1 MVIFPLKVEVMSV
14 TKAPNGGDWMVKYK
28 RLVKG
33 SFKVEEETIRAA
45 HVMIGAGA
53 IGSTK
58 LLLRSRER
66 GLNISDQTG
75 RRFSTNGD
83 ALGFSYNGAETAN
96 SVGLTTKHMT
106 ESKDAKPP
114 GPCITYVMDF
124 RKTTEGNLKKG
135 FVIEDGSP
143 PSVVSGPYSVG
154 LMVVAR
160 LIGIETYAA
169 EELLERAWQ
178 VLGAANKGHL
188 HSYSRLML

>member
-1 MVIFPLKVEVMSV
+1 MVTFLLKVEVMSV

-28 RLVKG
+28 RLVNG
-33 SFKVEEETIRAA
+33 TFKLEEETIRAA
-45 HVMIGAGA
+45 HVIIGAGA

-58 LLLRSRER
+58 LLLRSREH

-83 ALGFSYNGAETAN
+83 VLGFSYNGAKTAN

-106 ESKDAKPP
+106 ESKGVKPP

-143 PSVVSGPYSVG
+143 PSVLSGPYSVG
-154 LMVVAR
+154 LMVAAK
-160 LIGIETYAA
+160 LIGIEKYSA

-178 VLGAANKGHL
+178 VLGAA
-188 HSYSRLML
+188 

>member
-1 MVIFPLKVEVMSV
+1 MCTLIMPIFPLKVEVMSV

-33 SFKVEEETIRAA
+33 SFKVEEQTIRAA
-45 HVMIGAGA
+45 HVIISAGA

-83 ALGFSYNGAETAN
+83 ALGFSYNGSKTAN
-96 SVGLTTKHMT
+96 SVGLTTKHMN
-106 ESKDAKPP
+106 ESKGVEPP

-143 PSVVSGPYSVG
+143 PSVLSGPYSVG
-154 LMVVAR
+154 LMIAAK
-160 LIGIETYAA
+160 LIGIEEYSS
-169 EELLERAWQ
+169 EEVLERAWQ
-178 VLGAANKGHL
+178 VRSCLKGPSDPL
-188 HSYSRLML
+188 S

>member
-1 MVIFPLKVEVMSV
+1 MSV

-33 SFKVEEETIRAA
+33 SLKVEEETIRAA
-45 HVMIGAGA
+45 HVIIGAGA

-58 LLLRSRER
+58 LLLRSKER

-75 RRFSTNGD
+75 KRFSTNGD
-83 ALGFSYNGAETAN
+83 ALGFSYNGAKTAN

-106 ESKDAKPP
+106 THKSVKPP

-124 RKTTEGNLKKG
+124 RETTEGNLKKG

-143 PSVVSGPYSVG
+143 PSVLSGPYSVG
-154 LMVVAR
+154 LMVAAK
-160 LIGIETYAA
+160 LIGIKEYSSDQV
-169 EELLERAWQ
+169 LERAWQ
-178 VLGAANKGHL
+178 VRIELLKARAPPP
-188 HSYSRLML
+188 S

>member
-1 MVIFPLKVEVMSV
+1 MSV

-33 SFKVEEETIRAA
+33 SFKVEEKTIRAA
-45 HVMIGAGA
+45 HVIISAGA

-83 ALGFSYNGAETAN
+83 ALGFSYNGSKTAN
-96 SVGLTTKHMT
+96 SVGLTTKQMN
-106 ESKDAKPP
+106 ESEEVEPP

-124 RKTTEGNLKKG
+124 RETTEGNLKKG

-143 PSVVSGPYSVG
+143 PSVLSEPYSVG
-154 LMVVAR
+154 LMTAAK
-160 LIGIETYAA
+160 LIGIKTYSS
-169 EELLERAWQ
+169 EKELEKVWQ
-178 VLGAANKGHL
+178 VRSCLKGTSTL
-188 HSYSRLML
+188 IAD